1 MTRSKGDVMP
11 MADDKFLTGAELA
24 SRWKLSHQTL
34 ANWRH
39 AGKGPPFIRVGAR
52 VLYPLEGITA
62 YERISTTW
70 LSKDNSPATSDGT
83 LNSAP

>member
-1 MTRSKGDVMP
+1 MIRSKGNVMP

-24 SRWKLSHQTL
+24 ARWKLSPQTL

-52 VLYPLEGITA
+52 VLYPYKGVTA
-62 YERISTTW
+62 HERLDSTW
-70 LSKDNSPATSDGT
+70 LSKDNSPATSDAT

>member
-1 MTRSKGDVMP
+1 MP
-11 MADDKFLTGAELA
+11 DDKFLTGAELA

-52 VLYPLEGITA
+52 VLYPTEGIA
-62 YERISTTW
+62 AFEK
-70 LSKDNSPATSDGT
+70 LSQQCASDNQNPLPRPA
-83 LNSAP
+83 